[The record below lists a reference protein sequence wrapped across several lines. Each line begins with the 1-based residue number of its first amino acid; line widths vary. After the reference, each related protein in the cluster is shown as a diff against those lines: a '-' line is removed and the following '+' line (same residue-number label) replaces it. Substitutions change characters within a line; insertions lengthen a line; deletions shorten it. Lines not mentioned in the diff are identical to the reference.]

1 MAPFRLLSIDGGGI
15 RGLIPAL
22 VLAHIEDKVGRPICE
37 LFDAI
42 AGTSTG
48 GMLALGLARPGGDL
62 KTRAAEL
69 AELYQANGST
79 IFAEDLGRRV
89 FYEVVDSLRPP
100 SVNPNNHGLGLP
112 RHVSPRDLLRPK
124 YDADGRR
131 RVLQSFFQG
140 AQLTDALTRVFIT
153 SYDTLEREPVLMVS
167 RESDSASGHYFD
179 AISAG
184 VSMLDAALATSA
196 APTYF
201 PAHKIL
207 RPQGKRGS
215 YDQDYYSLVDGG
227 VFANNPTSLAHSFLR
242 EGVIEGDDLI
252 VSLGTGSMTAP
263 YDFEQVQN
271 AGALQWAFPVLK
283 MMFDGQSEAVALG
296 LQRRFDRHFP
306 GRYFRLQEYLTGQL
320 PTPVSDDLDDASARN
335 LEAMVSFSQE
345 LIAKNQRELDA
356 LCLILADRSGS
367 SSQSGRRA
375 ASG

>member
-1 MAPFRLLSIDGGGI
+1 MASFRLLSIDGGGI

-22 VLAHIEDKVGRPICE
+22 VLAHIEEKVGRPIYE

-89 FYEVVDSLRPP
+89 FYELVDSLRPP
-100 SVNPNNHGLGLP
+100 PVTPNEHGLGLP
-112 RHVSPRDLLRPK
+112 RHISPRDLLRPK

-140 AQLTDALTRVFIT
+140 MQLTDALTRVFIT
-153 SYDTLEREPVLMVS
+153 SYDTYEREPVLLVS
-167 RESDSASGHYFD
+167 RPEDSATGHYFD
-179 AISAG
+179 AVSEGI
-184 VSMLDAALATSA
+184 SMLDAALATSA

-201 PAHKIL
+201 PAHKIM
-207 RPQGKRGS
+207 RPGHSRGS
-215 YDQDYYSLVDGG
+215 HGQDYYSLVDGG
-227 VFANNPTSLAHSFLR
+227 VFANNPTALAHAFLR
-242 EGVIEGDDLI
+242 EGVIEADDLI

-263 YDFEQVQN
+263 YTFDDVEK
-271 AGALQWAFPVLK
+271 AGVLQWAFPMLK

-296 LQRRFDRHFP
+296 LQRRFERRFP
-306 GRYFRLQEYLTGQL
+306 GRYFRLQEYLTGEL
-320 PTPVSDDLDDASARN
+320 PTPVSDDLDDASTQN
-335 LEAMVSFSQE
+335 IEAMVSFTEE
-345 LIAKNQRELDA
+345 LITRHQRELDA
-356 LCLILADRSGS
+356 LCLILSERPSVAP
-367 SSQSGRRA
+367 RRTA
-375 ASG
+375 